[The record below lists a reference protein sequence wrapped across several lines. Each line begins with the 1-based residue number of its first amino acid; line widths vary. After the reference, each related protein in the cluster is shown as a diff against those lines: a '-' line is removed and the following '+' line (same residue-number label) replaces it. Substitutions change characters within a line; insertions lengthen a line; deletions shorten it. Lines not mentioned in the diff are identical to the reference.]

1 MKLIHV
7 NQEGVD
13 MSIVTETKKGEKK
26 VYEVNHKEIRL
37 TNRAGVGVNLYNLYK
52 IPKSEKI
59 LRVE

>member
-1 MKLIHV
+1 
-7 NQEGVD
+7 
-13 MSIVTETKKGEKK
+13 MSIVTETKKSEKK